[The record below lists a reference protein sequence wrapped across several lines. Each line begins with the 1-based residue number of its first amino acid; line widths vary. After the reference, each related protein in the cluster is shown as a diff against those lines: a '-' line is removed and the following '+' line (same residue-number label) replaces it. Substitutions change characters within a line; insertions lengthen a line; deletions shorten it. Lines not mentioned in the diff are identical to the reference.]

1 MINSLRARLLAV
13 TAVLLLAFIGLTGV
27 ALQTA
32 VRERANQSEHDRL
45 QGLSYALLG
54 SANIGN
60 DGQFKLAS
68 RVLPES
74 DLSRPDSGLY
84 AMVLN
89 EKKQM
94 IWHSPS
100 LLGGVDMPD
109 VPAVGQWQETRITRD
124 NGQHLLTLSFG
135 FRWVTETGKDYR
147 YTLVVAENTATFVKQ
162 IQRFQGVLWT
172 LLSVSALILLIV
184 ELLILRWGLA
194 PLRRLARNLAHLES
208 DDDDRRLEGN
218 YPDEIQPLVS
228 NLNTMLANDQARL
241 TRYRNA
247 LGDLAHS
254 LKTPM
259 SILRGIADNPDL
271 PSDQRSA
278 LKSQLARMNDILDYQ
293 LQKAAAAGKRSLTR
307 RLAIAPFAERLAR
320 ALAKV
325 YAEHDTRFETR
336 IAGDL
341 QVPIDGGDITELL
354 GTLMDN
360 AAKYGGGRVIVDAQR
375 DNQDMLSLWIDDNGP
390 GFGDTQPQHLLERGV
405 RADNTREGQGLG
417 LSVAAEIVHSYNGEI
432 ELTESDMGGGRVL
445 IRMPQS

>member
-1 MINSLRARLLAV
+1 MNSLRARLLAA
-13 TAVLLLAFIGLTGV
+13 TAVLLVAFIGLTGV

-32 VRERANQSEHDRL
+32 VRERAEQAEHDRL

-54 SANIGN
+54 SADITN
-60 DGQFKLAS
+60 DGQFNLAP

-89 EKKQM
+89 KKKQM

-100 LLGGVDMPD
+100 LLGSIDMPAL
-109 VPAVGQWQETRITRD
+109 PAVGQWQQMRLKRD
-124 NGQHLLTLSFG
+124 NGNQLLTLSFG
-135 FRWVTETGKDYR
+135 FRWVTEGGKDYR
-147 YTLVVAENTATFVKQ
+147 YTLVVAENTSTFAKQ
-162 IQRFQGVLWT
+162 MQRFQGVLWT

-194 PLRRLARNLAHLES
+194 PLRRLARNLANLES
-208 DDDDRRLEGN
+208 DDDRRLEGQ

-228 NLNTMLANDQARL
+228 NLNTMLVNDQARL

-259 SILRGIADNPDL
+259 AILRGIAEDPTL
-271 PSDQRSA
+271 SGEQRSA
-278 LKSQLARMNDILDYQ
+278 LRSQLARMNDILDYQ

-307 RLAIAPFAERLAR
+307 RLALAPIAERLGR

-325 YAEHDTRFETR
+325 YAESGIRFDIR
-336 IAGDL
+336 IPPTL
-341 QVPIDGGDITELL
+341 RVPVDEGDITELL

-360 AAKYGGGRVIVDAQR
+360 AAKYGKDRVIVDARRSDQG
-375 DNQDMLSLWIDDNGP
+375 MLSLWVDDNGP
-390 GFGDTQPQHLLERGV
+390 GFSESQPHRLLERGV
-405 RADNTREGQGLG
+405 RADRTREGQGLG
-417 LSVAAEIVHSYNGEI
+417 LAVAAEIVHSYNGEI
-432 ELTESDMGGGRVL
+432 ELTRSDMGGGRVL
-445 IRMPQS
+445 VTIAES

>member
-1 MINSLRARLLAV
+1 MINSLRARLLAA

-32 VRERANQSEHDRL
+32 VRERANQAEHDRL

-54 SANIGN
+54 SANISD
-60 DGQFKLAS
+60 DGQFNLAP
-68 RVLPES
+68 RVLPKS
-74 DLSRPDSGLY
+74 GLSRPASGLY

-89 EKKQM
+89 ENEQM

-100 LLGGVDMPD
+100 LLGNIDMPR
-109 VPAVGQWQETRITRD
+109 VPAVGQWQEMRITRD
-124 NGQHLLTLSFG
+124 NGHQLLTLSFG
-135 FRWVTETGKDYR
+135 FRWVTGSGKDYR
-147 YTLVVAENTATFVKQ
+147 YTLVVAEDTATFVKQ
-162 IQRFQGVLWT
+162 MQRFQGVLWT

-208 DDDDRRLEGN
+208 DDDRRLKGS

-228 NLNTMLANDQARL
+228 NLNTMLTNDQARL

-259 SILRGIADNPDL
+259 AILRGIADDKSL
-271 PSDQRSA
+271 PEDQRNA
-278 LKSQLARMNDILDYQ
+278 LGTQLTRMNDILDYQ

-307 RLAIAPFAERLAR
+307 RLAIAPLAERLAR

-325 YAEHDTRFETR
+325 YAEHGTRFDTR
-336 IAGDL
+336 IDADL
-341 QVPIDGGDITELL
+341 RVPIDEGDITELL

-360 AAKYGGGRVIVDAQR
+360 AAKYGKDRVLVDAR
-375 DNQDMLSLWIDDNGP
+375 YDDRGMLALWIDDNGP
-390 GFGDTQPQHLLERGV
+390 GFDDARPQRLLERGV
-405 RADNTREGQGLG
+405 RADSSREGQGLG

-432 ELTESDMGGGRVL
+432 ELTESEMGGGRVL
-445 IRMPQS
+445 VRIPQS